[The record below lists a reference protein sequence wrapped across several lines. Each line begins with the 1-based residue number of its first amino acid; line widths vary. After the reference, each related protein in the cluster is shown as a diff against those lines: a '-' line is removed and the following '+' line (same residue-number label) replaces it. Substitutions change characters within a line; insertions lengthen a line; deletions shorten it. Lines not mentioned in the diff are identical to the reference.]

1 MDKGRLKKHK
11 KNKDRLK
18 RIDEKIEELCGKE
31 VQVVS
36 GKVTGSSKDFPY
48 TEVRTSVQMYE
59 PYENDRINKRIR
71 EYEAERLVLL
81 QEVEEVD
88 QYIEGIEDFE
98 VREIFELSFVEG
110 KKQREVAE
118 EVGLERSVVSKRI
131 TNYINLHT
139 NHKNNML

>member
-18 RIDEKIEELCGKE
+18 RIDEKIEELCGRE

-48 TEVRTSVQMYE
+48 TEVRTSVLMYE

-71 EYEAERLVLL
+71 EYEAERLMLL
-81 QEVEEVD
+81 QEIEEVD
-88 QYIEGIEDFE
+88 QYIGEIEDSE

-118 EVGLERSVVSKRI
+118 ELNIDRSYVSKKI
-131 TNYINLHT
+131 NNYLKLSHNSQ
-139 NHKNNML
+139 K

>member
-18 RIDEKIEELCGKE
+18 RIDEKIEELCGRE

-48 TEVRTSVQMYE
+48 TEVRTLVQMYE
-59 PYENDRINKRIR
+59 PYENERINKRIR
-71 EYEAERLVLL
+71 EYETERLVLL

-88 QYIEGIEDFE
+88 QYIEEIKDYE

-110 KKQREVAE
+110 KKQREVADTI
-118 EVGLERSVVSKRI
+118 GYSRGRI
-131 TNYINLHT
+131 SQIISEYL
-139 NHKNNML
+139 KD

>member
-1 MDKGRLKKHK
+1 MRRMDKARLKKHK
-11 KNKDRLK
+11 KNKNRLK
-18 RIDEKIEELCGKE
+18 RIDEKIEELCGRE

-36 GKVTGSSKDFPY
+36 GKVTGSSQDFPY

-71 EYEAERLVLL
+71 EYESERLMLL

-88 QYIEGIEDFE
+88 QYIDGIEDSE

-110 KKQREVAE
+110 KKQREVADAI
-118 EVGLERSVVSKRI
+118 GYSRGRI
-131 TNYINLHT
+131 SQIISEYL
-139 NHKNNML
+139 KD

>member
-18 RIDEKIEELCGKE
+18 RIDEKIEELCGRE

-48 TEVRTSVQMYE
+48 TEVRTSVLMYE
-59 PYENDRINKRIR
+59 PYENDRLNKRIR
-71 EYEAERLVLL
+71 EYEAERLILL

-88 QYIEGIEDFE
+88 RYIEEIKDPE

-110 KKQREVAE
+110 KKQREVADAI
-118 EVGLERSVVSKRI
+118 GYSRGRI
-131 TNYINLHT
+131 SQIISEYM
-139 NHKNNML
+139 KD

>member
-1 MDKGRLKKHK
+1 MDKERLKKHK

-18 RIDEKIEELCGKE
+18 RIDEKIEELCGRE

-88 QYIEGIEDFE
+88 QYIEGIKDSE

-110 KKQREVAE
+110 KKQREVADAI
-118 EVGLERSVVSKRI
+118 GYSRGRI
-131 TNYINLHT
+131 SQIISEYL
-139 NHKNNML
+139 KD

>member
-18 RIDEKIEELCGKE
+18 RIDEKIEELCGRE

-59 PYENDRINKRIR
+59 PYENDRINKRIS

-88 QYIEGIEDFE
+88 QYIEAIKDSE
-98 VREIFELSFVEG
+98 VREIFENLYQEGISQRNVG
-110 KKQREVAE
+110 KK
-118 EVGLERSVVSKRI
+118 VGYSQGRI
-131 TNYINLHT
+131 SQIVDDFL
-139 NHKNNML
+139 KD

>member
-1 MDKGRLKKHK
+1 MDKERLKRHK

-18 RIDEKIEELCGKE
+18 RIDEKIEELCGRE

-48 TEVRTSVQMYE
+48 TEVRTSVLMYE

-71 EYEAERLVLL
+71 EYEEERLVLL

-88 QYIEGIEDFE
+88 QYIEAIKDSE

-110 KKQREVAE
+110 KKQREVADAI
-118 EVGLERSVVSKRI
+118 GYSRGRI
-131 TNYINLHT
+131 SQIISEYL
-139 NHKNNML
+139 KD

>member
-1 MDKGRLKKHK
+1 MDKERLKKHK

-18 RIDEKIEELCGKE
+18 RIDEKIEELCGRE

-88 QYIEGIEDFE
+88 QYIEEIKDSE

-110 KKQREVAE
+110 KKQREVADAI
-118 EVGLERSVVSKRI
+118 GYSRGRI
-131 TNYINLHT
+131 SQIISEYL
-139 NHKNNML
+139 KD

>member
-1 MDKGRLKKHK
+1 MDKERLKKHK

-18 RIDEKIEELCGKE
+18 RIDEKIEELCGRE

-48 TEVRTSVQMYE
+48 TEVRTSVLMYE

-71 EYEAERLVLL
+71 EYQAERLVLL

-88 QYIEGIEDFE
+88 QYIEGIKDSE

-110 KKQREVAE
+110 KKQREVADAI
-118 EVGLERSVVSKRI
+118 GYSRGRI
-131 TNYINLHT
+131 SQIISEYL
-139 NHKNNML
+139 KD

>member
-18 RIDEKIEELCGKE
+18 RIDEKIEELCGRE

-48 TEVRTSVQMYE
+48 MEVRTSVLMYE

-88 QYIEGIEDFE
+88 RYIEEIKDSE

-110 KKQREVAE
+110 KKQREVADTI
-118 EVGLERSVVSKRI
+118 GYSRGRI
-131 TNYINLHT
+131 SQIISEYL
-139 NHKNNML
+139 KD

>member
-18 RIDEKIEELCGKE
+18 RIDEKIEELCGRE

-71 EYEAERLVLL
+71 EYQAERLVLL

-88 QYIEGIEDFE
+88 QYIEAIKDSE

-110 KKQREVAE
+110 KKQREVADAI
-118 EVGLERSVVSKRI
+118 GYSRGRI
-131 TNYINLHT
+131 SQIISEYL
-139 NHKNNML
+139 KD

>member
-18 RIDEKIEELCGKE
+18 RIDEKIEELCGRE

-48 TEVRTSVQMYE
+48 TEVRTSVLMYE

-71 EYEAERLVLL
+71 EYEAERLMLL
-81 QEVEEVD
+81 QEIEEVD
-88 QYIEGIEDFE
+88 QYIEGIEDSE

-110 KKQREVAE
+110 KKQREVADTI
-118 EVGLERSVVSKRI
+118 GYSRGRI
-131 TNYINLHT
+131 SQIISEYL
-139 NHKNNML
+139 KD

>member
-18 RIDEKIEELCGKE
+18 RIDEKIEELCGRE

-88 QYIEGIEDFE
+88 QYIEGIKDSE

-110 KKQREVAE
+110 KKQREVADAI
-118 EVGLERSVVSKRI
+118 GYSRGRI
-131 TNYINLHT
+131 SQIISEYL
-139 NHKNNML
+139 KD

>member
-1 MDKGRLKKHK
+1 MPVDKGRLKKHK

-18 RIDEKIEELCGKE
+18 RIDEKIEELCGRE

-88 QYIEGIEDFE
+88 QYIEEIKDSE
-98 VREIFELSFVEG
+98 VREIFENLYQEGISQRNVG
-110 KKQREVAE
+110 KK
-118 EVGLERSVVSKRI
+118 VGYSQGRI
-131 TNYINLHT
+131 SQIVDDFL
-139 NHKNNML
+139 KD

>member
-1 MDKGRLKKHK
+1 MEKGRLKKHK

-18 RIDEKIEELCGKE
+18 RIDEKIEELCGRE

-81 QEVEEVD
+81 QEIEEVD
-88 QYIEGIEDFE
+88 RYIEGIKDSE

-110 KKQREVAE
+110 KKQREVADAI
-118 EVGLERSVVSKRI
+118 GYSRGRI
-131 TNYINLHT
+131 SQIISEYL
-139 NHKNNML
+139 KD

>member
-1 MDKGRLKKHK
+1 MPVDKGRLKKHK

-18 RIDEKIEELCGKE
+18 RIDEKIEELCGRE
-31 VQVVS
+31 MQVVS

-48 TEVRTSVQMYE
+48 TEVRTSILMYE

-71 EYEAERLVLL
+71 EYETERLVLL

-88 QYIEGIEDFE
+88 RYIEGIKDSE

-110 KKQREVAE
+110 KKQREVADAI
-118 EVGLERSVVSKRI
+118 GYSRGRI
-131 TNYINLHT
+131 SQIISEYL
-139 NHKNNML
+139 KD

>member
-1 MDKGRLKKHK
+1 MDKERLKKHK

-18 RIDEKIEELCGKE
+18 RIDEKIEELCGRE

-48 TEVRTSVQMYE
+48 TEVKTSVQMYE

-88 QYIEGIEDFE
+88 QYIEGIKDSE

-110 KKQREVAE
+110 KKQREVADAI
-118 EVGLERSVVSKRI
+118 GYSRGRI
-131 TNYINLHT
+131 SQIISEYL
-139 NHKNNML
+139 KD

>member
-18 RIDEKIEELCGKE
+18 RIDEKIEELCGRE

-48 TEVRTSVQMYE
+48 TEVRTSVLMYE

-88 QYIEGIEDFE
+88 QYIEGIKDSE

-110 KKQREVAE
+110 KKQREVADAI
-118 EVGLERSVVSKRI
+118 GYSRGRI
-131 TNYINLHT
+131 SQIISEYL
-139 NHKNNML
+139 KD